1 MAAGMRF
8 LRHLITLIKE
18 FLGFARQ
25 HKAWWIV
32 PIVVVLLLLAAFV
45 VVCQTVAPY
54 IYTLF

>member
-1 MAAGMRF
+1 MRLF
-8 LRHLITLIKE
+8 RHLAALLKE
-18 FLGFARQ
+18 FVGFARQ

-32 PIVVVLLLLAAFV
+32 PIVVVLLLLAAFI

>member
-1 MAAGMRF
+1 MKF
-8 LRHLITLIKE
+8 LRHLANLLKD